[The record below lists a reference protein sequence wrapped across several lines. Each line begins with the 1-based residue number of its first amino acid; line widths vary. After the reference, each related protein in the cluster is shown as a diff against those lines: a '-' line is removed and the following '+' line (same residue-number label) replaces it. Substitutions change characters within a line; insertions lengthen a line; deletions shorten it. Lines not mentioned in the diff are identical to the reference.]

1 MAKSKLKAIGRLP
14 FREESED
21 VMGKVTQDFL
31 MRERKGVLLKSTC
44 TRERK
49 KGVKMTKRESER
61 EREREREGRRERAGK
76 IQNTLTTTNRSI

>member
-49 KGVKMTKRESER
+49 KGVKMTKSIRNER
-61 EREREREGRRERAGK
+61 ERDWLTINIIER
-76 IQNTLTTTNRSI
+76 